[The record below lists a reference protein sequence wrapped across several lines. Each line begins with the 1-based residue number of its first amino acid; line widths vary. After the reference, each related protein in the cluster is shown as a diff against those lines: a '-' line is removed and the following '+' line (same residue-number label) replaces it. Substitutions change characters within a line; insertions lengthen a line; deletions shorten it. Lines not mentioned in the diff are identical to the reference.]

1 MDMAPKEK
9 RIQNQV
15 ERPLSVNIKKLVI
28 ILSVLFLIGLV
39 IAGIAGWRAGLFSSA
54 DTLRAFLDN
63 MGPLAPVVFLLIH
76 ILQIVVPFIPGGAVC
91 AAGVVV
97 FGPVWGLVYNYVG
110 LIAGSSLA
118 FAFAR
123 RFGLPL
129 IKSFMP
135 EKVFDK
141 YIGWLDK
148 GQPLF
153 NKLFAVAI
161 FLPFFP
167 DDIICMLAG
176 VSKMKMSTFL
186 LINLALKWPFLLPY
200 SFGLPAILGWMGI

>member
-148 GQPLF
+148 GPTPQ
-153 NKLFAVAI
+153 N
-161 FLPFFP
+161 
-167 DDIICMLAG
+167 
-176 VSKMKMSTFL
+176 
-186 LINLALKWPFLLPY
+186 
-200 SFGLPAILGWMGI
+200 